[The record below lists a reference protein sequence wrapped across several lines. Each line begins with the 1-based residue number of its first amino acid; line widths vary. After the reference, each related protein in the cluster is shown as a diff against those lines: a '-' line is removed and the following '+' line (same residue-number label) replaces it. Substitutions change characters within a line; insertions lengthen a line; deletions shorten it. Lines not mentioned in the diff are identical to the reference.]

1 MANNNIQLPGDWL
14 KHLASEF
21 EKPYMIKL
29 KAKLLEDKKTW
40 EKRFTRLAH

>member
-1 MANNNIQLPGDWL
+1 MANSKIQLPSDWL

-29 KAKLLEDKKTW
+29 KAKILEEKKTW
-40 EKRFTRLAH
+40 KKIFLLAH